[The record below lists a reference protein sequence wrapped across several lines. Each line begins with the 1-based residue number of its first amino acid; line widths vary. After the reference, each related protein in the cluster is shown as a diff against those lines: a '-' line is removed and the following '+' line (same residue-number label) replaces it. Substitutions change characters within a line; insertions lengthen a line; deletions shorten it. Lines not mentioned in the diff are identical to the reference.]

1 MSEKAF
7 DVLRARG
14 YVEWCSAEDRLRE
27 VMDEGMVTAYVGFD
41 PTADSLHVGH
51 LIPLMALAWL
61 QRAGHRPI
69 ALGETFYH
77 GFARGRY
84 KRPVV
89 PLRPQEAQA
98 LTCLLIEGAL

>member
-1 MSEKAF
+1 MSGKAW

-14 YVEWCSAEDRLRE
+14 YVEWCNAEDRLRE

-41 PTADSLHVGH
+41 PTADSLHIGH

-69 ALGETFYH
+69 ALAG
-77 GFARGRY
+77 GGIG
-84 KRPVV
+84 
-89 PLRPQEAQA
+89 
-98 LTCLLIEGAL
+98 LIGDPSGKSKERTH